1 LIQGQDE
8 VPCGA
13 VVTDYND
20 GVLIPTN
27 IVNSTN
33 EEIRRLGGEKVR
45 ILNKIKHFRKSINL
59 MQWDKTYLDEQ
70 VKDLEE
76 YYIDLQLL
84 RVTKKLQAVLKGDGG
99 NKDKELMQKMEAR
112 VELMGKAH
120 ESKVHKVRQANAKIA
135 QLLQERSDENQRVS
149 GQLSELES
157 NVHIREAIYRSRIE
171 ASGGEI
177 NPAQQ
182 AARRMKRIT
191 TRRRLIDLARGQTD
205 EIEALK
211 AELDRLR
218 QRTFPSFAH
227 A

>member
-1 LIQGQDE
+1 I
-8 VPCGA
+8 
-13 VVTDYND
+13 
-20 GVLIPTN
+20 
-27 IVNSTN
+27 S
-33 EEIRRLGGEKVR
+33 
-45 ILNKIKHFRKSINL
+45 
-59 MQWDKTYLDEQ
+59 Q

-120 ESKVHKVRQANAKIA
+120 ESKVQKMRQANAKVA
-135 QLLQERSDENQRVS
+135 QLLRERQDENLRVS
-149 GQLSELES
+149 NQLNELEKS
-157 NVHIREAIYRSRIE
+157 VHVREAIYRSRIE

-182 AARRMKRIT
+182 VRAAGRMKRIT
-191 TRRRLIDLARGQTD
+191 MRRRLIDLARAQTD